1 MGMLLHRHLAGAT
14 KTPAKAEGKKLD
26 KEFEIV
32 KKEKSNDNKRKD
44 NNSKNIS
51 K

>member
-14 KTPAKAEGKKLD
+14 KPPVKVEEKKLD

-32 KKEKSNDNKRKD
+32 KKEKANGNKRKD
-44 NNSKNIS
+44 NDSKNIS